1 MEMSTNFVTALI
13 TIATVTGAISL
24 GVWQLRRRA
33 AFRSGLA
40 QRGLQISRHGEVTTI
55 TPDAGDWSVTM
66 TRSFASQMSPPGS
79 HIVVSTWTSPT
90 PRAEGAAL
98 VVGPAPPPELRS
110 LTVALLGS
118 ATPAMTN
125 WLGIDRVSGGRP
137 LEPVPSVDERL
148 LAFATAGYPHPGD
161 LIGVADAIGVW
172 CSRYGSEREQPA
184 VTVDDSGVRVRVRT
198 DVLRSVDRV
207 DAFVEL
213 GLRCRDSLRG

>member
-1 MEMSTNFVTALI
+1 
-13 TIATVTGAISL
+13 
-24 GVWQLRRRA
+24 
-33 AFRSGLA
+33 
-40 QRGLQISRHGEVTTI
+40 
-55 TPDAGDWSVTM
+55 
-66 TRSFASQMSPPGS
+66 MSPPGA

-118 ATPAMTN
+118 ATPAMTEL
-125 WLGIDRVSGGRP
+125 LGIDRVSGGRP
-137 LEPVPSVDERL
+137 LQPLGSVDERL
-148 LAFATAGYPHPGD
+148 LAFATPGYPSPGR
-161 LIGVADAIGVW
+161 LTALAEAISSW
-172 CSRYGSEREQPA
+172 CSRFGSEREQPA

-213 GLRCRDSLRG
+213 GLRCRDSLRR